1 MSPELVAI
9 VAAAVALAGLNLGL
23 STRLKHGLT
32 RLEDRMLAV
41 EKEQAR
47 TSGLLEGLGLTGR
60 ATPAPPSGADW
71 PRAAT
76 AS

>member
-9 VAAAVALAGLNLGL
+9 VAAAVGLAGLNLGL
-23 STRLKHGLT
+23 FTWLKHGPT

-47 TSGLLEGLGLTGR
+47 SSGLLEGLGLTGR
-60 ATPAPPSGADW
+60 ATPTPPAGAG
-71 PRAAT
+71 
-76 AS
+76 